1 MSGPRQCSIFQALAT
16 SSPHLGGGGGFFI
29 NDNEKH
35 IRHFTQPQPC
45 TAKTFFIEEDVA
57 ICMFVRVHCSCM
69 PFSLY
74 ELKFETILFSM
85 DFTRTG
91 HSPQLLRQ
99 NDIKLKKLFTKVKVL
114 LQLKVIKILRKNA
127 IFLFVSF

>member
-1 MSGPRQCSIFQALAT
+1 MTLWPEFFLSSRPWLT
-16 SSPHLGGGGGFFI
+16 SEYHTVNPVAFKDYCEIYTFEPGTVDACISPGCGGGGGFFI

-99 NDIKLKKLFTKVKVL
+99 NDIKF
-114 LQLKVIKILRKNA
+114 
-127 IFLFVSF
+127 